1 MVRVAS
7 QAGIYLSVLPKAQ
20 LSVFSLNLEELVEW
34 ESWED
39 SLTSKLLTVQVR
51 GPEPIKKSWVCN
63 TCIPPSPGR
72 QSQVSYWG
80 LLASQPCLLS
90 ELQAYERIC
99 LRKQVILRNYTQSG
113 PRLHMYI
120 RLHACT
126 HTKIKVNVTEGLE
139 R

>member
-51 GPEPIKKSWVCN
+51 GPEPIKKKAGFV
-63 TCIPPSPGR
+63 IHAYLPALGGR
-72 QSQVSYWG
+72 V
-80 LLASQPCLLS
+80 
-90 ELQAYERIC
+90 R
-99 LRKQVILRNYTQSG
+99 
-113 PRLHMYI
+113 
-120 RLHACT
+120 
-126 HTKIKVNVTEGLE
+126 
-139 R
+139 